1 MTSEIPGAGLIAQR
15 KIAFI
20 AIADLTRTF
29 YVVCGFNPPGSPP
42 LGCIAEV
49 GVENWSSQPN

>member
-1 MTSEIPGAGLIAQR
+1 MTSEIPGACLIAHR

-29 YVVCGFNPPGSPP
+29 YVVGLTLQDHPP

-49 GVENWSSQPN
+49 GVENWSSQPI